1 MGFLDTL
8 AGARGSLLSSINGL
22 KIEYNENKDEYTAN
36 ISIRRLI
43 KYLNAKKIMDIKKT
57 TALFSS
63 VDLFSFKFKSFFLQE
78 VIDVFN
84 YCIGL
89 NRSLPVNMNILKEFI
104 IYFDDKEREFL
115 NNVQKKIDI
124 DRLNKILNF
133 KVLEHQK
140 PVLDKYNIIKNRYHY
155 RGLLINASV
164 GSGKTAMS
172 VFISESLNLDVIV
185 VIAPLRIMEATWKP
199 SIQYEMYI
207 KPPSVYV
214 VGENKDKYKNEK
226 YVLCSYERLD
236 KLLELAGLLMY
247 KRISIVVDESH
258 NFAEANS
265 VRTKNL
271 LKFAD
276 ITKSNNVIL
285 LSGTPVKA
293 YRTELVTI
301 FKLLDKRFDDKV
313 EKIFK
318 ILYTSPSRIHIDTLP
333 KRFGDYSV
341 KVEKKELSLP
351 DLITENLPVDL
362 PNKKEYTLDN
372 IKIVLADFIRKRTKE
387 INEAMPMYT
396 TFYNNTYNKYK
407 NILINSGKVKIEEF
421 IKYENNI
428 VIIQRAYRNKA
439 LFTIPDIMKEARS
452 FEQNVLMPMMDKD
465 EKRKF
470 KEACILIKYPM
481 LKIQGEALSGVI
493 MRYRINCH
501 RDMAAAI
508 NYKDIVN
515 STLKKTI
522 IFSNYIEV
530 CEACNNKTK
539 KDGYNSLCVYGAYLP
554 QANSNI
560 SKFKTVSKF
569 NPLIATYKSLSTG
582 VRLTEANVIITL
594 DLPFRLYLYEQAVGR
609 AHRLGQDNNVT
620 VFIPT
625 LHFDTPTPNINS
637 RNIDIISFFKEEV
650 ENITGIKAD
659 IDIDL
664 SNEGIIDLNTIH
676 FVDIVRRDFMISTG
690 SESVFLNW

>member
-1 MGFLDTL
+1 MGFLDALVTPINSVL
-8 AGARGSLLSSINGL
+8 AAATGL
-22 KIEYNENKDEYTAN
+22 KMEYSEKDETYTAN
-36 ISIRRLI
+36 INVKRLI
-43 KYLNAKKIMDIKKT
+43 SYLDRKKILDIKKSRV
-57 TALFSS
+57 LFKKLT
-63 VDLFSFKFKSFFLQE
+63 LFSFTFDSFFTQE
-78 VIDVFN
+78 IIDVFK
-84 YCIGL
+84 YCKKL
-89 NRSLPVNMNILKEFI
+89 NRSLPIDMRLVEEFI
-104 IYFDDKEREFL
+104 VYFEHKENEQIQ
-115 NNVQKKIDI
+115 NAQKKIDL

-140 PVLDKYNIIKNRYHY
+140 PALDKYNFIKNKYHY
-155 RGLLINASV
+155 RGLLINAAV

-185 VIAPLRIMEATWKP
+185 VIAPLRIVEATWKP
-199 SIQYEMYI
+199 SIQTEMYI
-207 KPPSVYV
+207 TPPSMYV
-214 VGENKDKYKNEK
+214 IGDSKGNYNKEK
-226 YVLCSYERLD
+226 YILCSYERLD
-236 KLLELAGLLMY
+236 KLIALTSVLQK

-265 VRTKNL
+265 IRTKNL
-271 LKFAD
+271 IAFANA
-276 ITKSNNVIL
+276 TRSNNIIL

-301 FKLLDKRFDDKV
+301 FKLLDKRFTDKI
-313 EKIFK
+313 EASFK
-318 ILYTSPSRIHIDTLP
+318 ILYNNPSKIHMETLP
-333 KRFGDYSV
+333 KRFGDYSI
-341 KVEKKELSLP
+341 KVEKKELALP
-351 DLITENLPVDL
+351 DLITENLPVDI
-362 PNKKEYTLDN
+362 PNKREYTLAN
-372 IKIVLADFIRKRTKE
+372 IKLVLTEFINKRTKE
-387 INEAMPMYT
+387 INEALPRYT
-396 TFYNNTYNKYK
+396 EFYNNTYEKYK
-407 NILINSGKVKIEEF
+407 KLLLEKKRANINDF

-428 VIIQRAYRNKA
+428 KLIQRAYKNKA
-439 LFTIPDIMKEARS
+439 LYTISDTLKEARL
-452 FEQNVLMPMMDKD
+452 FEQQVLMVEMDSN
-465 EKRKF
+465 EKKAF
-470 KEACILIKYPM
+470 KEACVLIKYPM

-508 NYKDIVN
+508 NYKEIVN

-530 CEACNNKTK
+530 CEACKNKVI
-539 KDGYNSLCVYGAYLP
+539 KDGYNTVCVYGNYLSG
-554 QANSNI
+554 ANTNI
-560 SKFKTVSKF
+560 TKFKTDTKT

-620 VFIPT
+620 VYIPT

-664 SNEGIIDLNTIH
+664 GEGIIDHNSIS
-676 FVDIVRRDFMISTG
+676 FIDIVRRDFMLSTG
-690 SESVFLNW
+690 RESVFLEW